1 MTRHQVGQVGQ
12 GRRVGRG
19 RTVTLV
25 VCLLAFAGA
34 SAFGQF
40 QMPDPKQMA
49 GIPRPVDDLPTGSVS
64 VRLIRGQLSNNIA
77 DHPVELH
84 FGNGR
89 VLTVKTDE
97 AGRAQFDKLP
107 AGSPVKASADVDG
120 EHLESQEFPAPAQGG
135 IRLMLVATD
144 RTAGAKSGAPAVT
157 GQVALGGETRI
168 VLEPGDEVVDV
179 YYLLD
184 IVNSASTPVT
194 PATPFRFD
202 MPAGAQGTT
211 LMDGSSRLA
220 KTSGAH
226 VTVDGPFPPGRTT
239 VQVACQLPVTAA
251 SMDVVQAFPANLER
265 LAVLVKKVGDTK
277 LTSAQL
283 TQQRDIPNE
292 GQIIIGAMGGAVAA
306 NQPIALTLS
315 ELPHHSL
322 APRWTALSIAGL
334 ILLAGVWAV
343 TRPHDSSAREV
354 ERKRL
359 VARREKLLAE
369 LVRLENDYRSGRAD
383 RAKYASRREDLV
395 ISLEHVYSALD
406 DPDDPVGVA
415 A

>member
-1 MTRHQVGQVGQ
+1 M
-12 GRRVGRG
+12 GRSGGSGWQR
-19 RTVTLV
+19 RTCVLMA
-25 VCLLAFAGA
+25 CLALLAAPA
-34 SAFGQF
+34 AAQF

-49 GIPRPVDDLPTGSVS
+49 GIPRPVDDLPAGSVS

-89 VLTVKTDE
+89 VLTVKTDD

-107 AGSPVKASADVDG
+107 AGSPIKAIAVVDG

-144 RTAGAKSGAPAVT
+144 KTSASAQKGSAPAVT

-168 VLEPGDEVVDV
+168 VLEPGDEVVGV

-184 IVNSASTPVT
+184 IVNSGSSPVT

-211 LMDGSSRLA
+211 LMDGSSPLA
-220 KTSGAH
+220 NTNGLH
-226 VTVDGPFPPGRTT
+226 VTVNGPFPPGKTF
-239 VQVACQLPVTAA
+239 VQVACQLAVESARLDITQ
-251 SMDVVQAFPANLER
+251 VFPANLER
-265 LAVLVKKVGDTK
+265 LAVLVKKVGDVK
-277 LTSAQL
+277 LSSAQIER
-283 TQQRDIPNE
+283 QQDFPNQGE
-292 GQIIIGAMGGAVAA
+292 VIIGAMGVAVAA
-306 NQPIALTLS
+306 GQPIVLSLTD
-315 ELPHHSL
+315 LPHHSP
-322 APRWTALSIAGL
+322 APLWTALSLAGL
-334 ILLAGVWAV
+334 IVLGGVWAASRSKDTTV
-343 TRPHDSSAREV
+343 REA

-359 VARREKLLAE
+359 IARREKLLAD
-369 LVRLENDYRSGRAD
+369 LVRLENDYRNGRGD
-383 RAKYASRREDLV
+383 RTRYAGRREEL
-395 ISLEHVYSALD
+395 IASLEHVYGALD
-406 DPDDPVGVA
+406 DPDDRTGVA

>member
-1 MTRHQVGQVGQ
+1 M
-12 GRRVGRG
+12 G
-19 RTVTLV
+19 RTSRIVGMLCGLCV
-25 VCLLAFAGA
+25 LCG

-77 DHPVELH
+77 DHPVDLV

-107 AGSPVKASADVDG
+107 GGSPVKAIAVVDG
-120 EHLESQEFPAPAQGG
+120 ERLESQEFPAPAQGG

-144 RTAGAKSGAPAVT
+144 KTAGAGKPGGAAAVT
-157 GQVALGGETRI
+157 GQVTLGNETRI
-168 VLEPGDEVVDV
+168 VIEPGDEVVAV

-184 IVNSASTPVT
+184 IVNNTSTPVT

-202 MPAGAQGTT
+202 MPAGAQGTNV
-211 LMDGSSRLA
+211 MEGSTPLA
-220 KTSGAH
+220 KANGMH
-226 VTVDGPFPPGRTT
+226 VTVDGPFPPGKTF

-251 SMDVVQAFPANLER
+251 TLDITQIFPAPLER
-265 LAVLVKKVGDTK
+265 LAVLVKKVGDIK
-277 LTSAQL
+277 LSSAQIGR
-283 TQQRDIPNE
+283 QQEFPNE
-292 GQIIIGAMGGAVAA
+292 GEVIIGAMGNAVAA
-306 NQPIALTLS
+306 GQPIALTLTD
-315 ELPHHSL
+315 LPHHSM
-322 APRWTALSIAGL
+322 APRYTALA
-334 ILLAGVWAV
+334 LAGVIVLGGIWAA
-343 TRPHDSSAREV
+343 RQSQDDPAAREA

-359 VARREKLLAE
+359 IARREKLLAD
-369 LVRLENDYRSGRAD
+369 LVRLENDYRNGRGD
-383 RAKYASRREDLV
+383 RARYASRREELV
-395 ISLEHVYSALD
+395 TSLETVYGALD
-406 DPDDPVGVA
+406 DSDDRTGVA